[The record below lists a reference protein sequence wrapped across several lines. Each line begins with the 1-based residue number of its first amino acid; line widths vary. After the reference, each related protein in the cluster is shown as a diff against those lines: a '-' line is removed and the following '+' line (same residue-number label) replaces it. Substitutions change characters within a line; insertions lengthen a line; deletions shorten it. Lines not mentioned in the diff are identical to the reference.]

1 MSSRTNS
8 IQLARFLNGQ
18 NVSNSIVLAGD
29 LVGVLIQHPVAC
41 DMKLQA
47 SFDNVTW
54 WDVTTNTGSVGAPIA
69 GAVDRKFLTVPTS
82 LQLSGT
88 LLRILATAVVTV
100 QTDCW
105 VVVAND

>member
-8 IQLARFLNGQ
+8 IQLARLLNGQ
-18 NVSNSIVLAGD
+18 NVSNSVVLAGD
-29 LVGVLIQHPVAC
+29 LVGVLIQHTVAC

-47 SFDNVTW
+47 SFDNLTW

-69 GAVDRKFLTVPTS
+69 NAVDRKFLTTPTS

-88 LLRILATAVVTV
+88 LLRILATVVTTAQV
-100 QTDCW
+100 DCW